1 MFKEFYFKTSI
12 PVKDTA
18 NPLSHHTLASLN
30 FFNWMQALAP
40 VKAKKKDSQLLMLKW
55 TKLLRI
61 IIEKCRYPTDLKDES
76 YFHASKNLTIKKQ
89 ENVYQLEYLIAEEL
103 QDGVILLLRPEIFS
117 FFSSCLNL
125 VIPAT
130 YKMQKPWTF
139 FNDQRK
145 ISCLRAALLNVLY
158 LFR

>member
-1 MFKEFYFKTSI
+1 
-12 PVKDTA
+12 
-18 NPLSHHTLASLN
+18 
-30 FFNWMQALAP
+30 
-40 VKAKKKDSQLLMLKW
+40 MLKW

-76 YFHASKNLTIKKQ
+76 YLRASKNLTIKKQ
-89 ENVYQLEYLIAEEL
+89 ENVYQLEYLIAAEL

-130 YKMQKPWTF
+130 YKMQKP
-139 FNDQRK
+139 
-145 ISCLRAALLNVLY
+145 
-158 LFR
+158 